1 MASHHQPVTVRPR
14 SLANILD
21 DLRHA
26 RREYDDALAGICSEC
41 RGDGVLSSGFYFR
54 SDHSVAEDCAG
65 CPCCEGTGKPAD
77 AEDRASEAETRME
90 DLRSEFADAL
100 TEATGLTFEALM
112 KAREGCLL

>member
-1 MASHHQPVTVRPR
+1 MASHHQLTVRPR

-26 RREYDDALAGICSEC
+26 RRDYDDATSELAGEACKRS
-41 RGDGVLSSGFYFR
+41 FYR
-54 SDHSVAEDCAG
+54 YDLTSDRV
-65 CPCCEGTGKPAD
+65 T
-77 AEDRASEAETRME
+77 EAETRME